1 MCSSDL
7 NDNATTGFSGSMFLS
22 IQLWSRP
29 SYLNS
34 EDTNSGATVGFG
46 VGLLAPAAGLAV
58 GVGTTAVG
66 VAVGAVLGLF
76 VFGAVVTAGAFVT
89 AGFFALTVTLQVSF
103 FFQTFANTTA
113 LPAFLTFT
121 TTLVFFFFERLT
133 TFLPDLMDQT
143 AFFPFFSLIVFFCPA
158 EMLTFFVL
166 SFGAFFFAAA
176 GEDGIDT
183 PRSNAAVI
191 T

>member
-1 MCSSDL
+1 
-7 NDNATTGFSGSMFLS
+7 MFLS

-103 FFQTFANTTA
+103 FFPTFANTTA
-113 LPAFLTFT
+113 LPAFLP
-121 TTLVFFFFERLT
+121 L
-133 TFLPDLMDQT
+133 LPHL
-143 AFFPFFSLIVFFCPA
+143 FSF
-158 EMLTFFVL
+158 
-166 SFGAFFFAAA
+166 SSK
-176 GEDGIDT
+176 D
-183 PRSNAAVI
+183 
-191 T
+191 

>member
-1 MCSSDL
+1 
-7 NDNATTGFSGSMFLS
+7 MFLS

-103 FFQTFANTTA
+103 
-113 LPAFLTFT
+113 
-121 TTLVFFFFERLT
+121 
-133 TFLPDLMDQT
+133 
-143 AFFPFFSLIVFFCPA
+143 
-158 EMLTFFVL
+158 L
-166 SFGAFFFAAA
+166 SDF
-176 GEDGIDT
+176 
-183 PRSNAAVI
+183 R
-191 T
+191 